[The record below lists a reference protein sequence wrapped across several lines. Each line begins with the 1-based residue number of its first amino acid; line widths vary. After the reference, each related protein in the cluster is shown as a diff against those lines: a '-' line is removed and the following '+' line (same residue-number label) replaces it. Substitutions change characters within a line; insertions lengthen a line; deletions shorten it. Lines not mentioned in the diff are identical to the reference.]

1 MDYLTQINELE
12 ARAKAMNLMPGTV
25 YRKVGVS
32 SVCFW
37 RWKSGKASPT
47 ISNFNRSVGKVRD
60 FLAAEEAR
68 LNAVLHPEA
77 PDPNG
82 EAE

>member
-1 MDYLTQINELE
+1 MDYIEQIIELE
-12 ARAKAMNLMPGTV
+12 ARAKALNLMPGTV

-60 FLAAEEAR
+60 FLTAEEAR
-68 LNAVLHPEA
+68 LNTVLHPKPEA
-77 PDPNG
+77 GQG
-82 EAE
+82 EAA

>member
-1 MDYLTQINELE
+1 MDYIEQIKALE
-12 ARAKAMNLMPGTV
+12 ARARALNLMPGTV

-47 ISNFNRSVGKVRD
+47 ISNFNRSVKKVSD

-68 LNAVLHPEA
+68 LNEVLHPKLEHER
-77 PDPNG
+77 G
-82 EAE
+82 EAA